1 MTVIRPNSVA
11 GINSITVQSGNS
23 LAVHKANGELIR
35 TITSSSGVSTF
46 STLSVGTATTDNSA
60 AKSINIGLG
69 ASIAQHNDNSLTFG
83 TNGDPRIT
91 IDASGDF
98 NVGSAATIKA
108 GGNATFSGIVT
119 AASFVGDGSGLTGAG
134 PSLTGSTNN
143 TIVTVTGANA
153 IQGESTFT
161 YDGAAAIIANANPQ
175 IRLTDTDD
183 SKNFDMVVSGGNG
196 FFSANSS
203 GMNMVFEVTGSERLR
218 IGSSGGLG
226 ISTDKI
232 RNADFLHIA
241 TQSLDYTNATEQ
253 LMDGGGVCFQT
264 IDNLAATGRAFPGIF
279 WASNT
284 NELGRARA
292 GILGVAANGHDAT
305 DIVFLAKY
313 LPGGDGIYP
322 RDERM
327 RITNGG
333 RIGIGTDSPDHTFE
347 VTQAGSSVATS
358 RNGNSPQLLFKSNNV
373 GQAAQIDVNESS
385 GGGVFI
391 LKSKNTSGSL
401 TERVTV
407 TTEGIVEIDG
417 HFCAGNPGNFGGVSS
432 TQGSRIT
439 GQQGSHPA
447 CLSFDGGGSPTLEMG
462 STSGE
467 AIIGSN
473 SHSSSPINF
482 KTGMGI
488 ATLSG
493 GTTRFQIS
501 SNGNIGAPTGS
512 NIYNA
517 SDERLKENMIDITD
531 GLSKIEKL
539 KPISFTWKEGWD
551 ANLEGKTEYGFGA
564 QTTQAVDEL
573 LVQPFSLEDA
583 ELNGEIIKNPLR
595 VNEKYIIPLLV
606 KAVQEL
612 SAKVAALE
620 GG

>member
-23 LAVHKANGELIR
+23 LSVHKANGELIR
-35 TITSSSGVSTF
+35 TLTSSSGVSTF

-69 ASIAQHNDNSLTFG
+69 ASISQHNDNALTFG

-91 IDASGDF
+91 IDAAGDF
-98 NVGSAATIKA
+98 NVGTAATIKA

-119 AASFVGDGSGLTGAG
+119 ATSFKGDGSGLSGISAG
-134 PSLTGSTNN
+134 TSLSGSTDN
-143 TIVTVTGANA
+143 TICTVTGANA
-153 IQGESTFT
+153 IQGETNLKFDGSALSYSSGGSERFNLAHTSGGVVSLKNPSNAALHFGTNDTERVRILANGDVGINTSVINRADAGRPCIQFDYGGNDGSEGLEIRLSNSTLNGNAAT
-161 YDGAAAIIANANPQ
+161 DNAAITYIGQNLGITN
-175 IRLTDTDD
+175 RE
-183 SKNFDMVVSGGNG
+183 NG
-196 FFSANSS
+196 VITFRN
-203 GMNMVFEVTGSERLR
+203 NGSERLR
-218 IGSSGGLG
+218 I
-226 ISTDKI
+226 T
-232 RNADFLHIA
+232 A
-241 TQSLDYTNATEQ
+241 T
-253 LMDGGGVCFQT
+253 
-264 IDNLAATGRAFPGIF
+264 
-279 WASNT
+279 
-284 NELGRARA
+284 
-292 GILGVAANGHDAT
+292 
-305 DIVFLAKY
+305 
-313 LPGGDGIYP
+313 
-322 RDERM
+322 
-327 RITNGG
+327 G
-333 RIGIGTDSPDHTFE
+333 RIGIGTDSPDHQFE

-358 RNGNSPQLLFKSNNV
+358 RNGNSPQLLFKANNV
-373 GQAAQIDVNESS
+373 GQAAQVDVNESS

-432 TQGSRIT
+432 TQGSRIL

-447 CLSFDGGGSPTLEMG
+447 CLSFDAGGSPTLELG
-462 STSGE
+462 SASGE

-473 SHSSSPINF
+473 SHQSSPINF
-482 KTGMGI
+482 KSGMGI

-493 GTTRFQIS
+493 GTTRFQIN

-573 LVQPFSLEDA
+573 LVQPFSLDDA

>member
-1 MTVIRPNSVA
+1 MTVINPNSVA

-23 LAVHKANGELIR
+23 LSVHKSNGELIR
-35 TITSSSGVSTF
+35 TITSNTGVSTF
-46 STLSVGTATTDNSA
+46 SSISVGTATTDNSA

-134 PSLTGSTNN
+134 PTLTGSSNN
-143 TIVTVTGANA
+143 TVVTVTGANA
-153 IQGESTFT
+153 IAGESNLTF
-161 YDGAAAIIANANPQ
+161 DGATLTIDGTT
-175 IRLTDTDD
+175 TDTPLILT
-183 SKNFDMVVSGGNG
+183 STNAGGSHMRFQLSNSNKHFVGSGGG
-196 FFSANSS
+196 FGLGDVDDLSLRTVDNIIFGVSTSEKVRIDSS
-203 GMNMVFEVTGSERLR
+203 GRLGIGTDNPGQTLHLSAASGDVYNRVDTNVNGGMLVYVQGTQRSVFANDSAFSGTQSDTGIGAKGNMIFRTGTSSYDERLR
-218 IGSSGGLG
+218 ITSSG
-226 ISTDKI
+226 
-232 RNADFLHIA
+232 R
-241 TQSLDYTNATEQ
+241 
-253 LMDGGGVCFQT
+253 V
-264 IDNLAATGRAFPGIF
+264 
-279 WASNT
+279 
-284 NELGRARA
+284 
-292 GILGVAANGHDAT
+292 
-305 DIVFLAKY
+305 
-313 LPGGDGIYP
+313 
-322 RDERM
+322 
-327 RITNGG
+327 
-333 RIGIGTDSPDHTFE
+333 GIGTDSPDHTFE

-373 GQAAQIDVNESS
+373 GQAAQVDVNESS
-385 GGGVFI
+385 GGGVFV
-391 LKSKNTSGSL
+391 LKSKNTSGTL
-401 TERVTV
+401 TDRVTV

-612 SAKVAALE
+612 SAEVAALKAK
-620 GG
+620 

>member
-1 MTVIRPNSVA
+1 LN
-11 GINSITVQSGNS
+11 
-23 LAVHKANGELIR
+23 
-35 TITSSSGVSTF
+35 
-46 STLSVGTATTDNSA
+46 
-60 AKSINIGLG
+60 
-69 ASIAQHNDNSLTFG
+69 
-83 TNGDPRIT
+83 TNQT
-91 IDASGDF
+91 
-98 NVGSAATIKA
+98 
-108 GGNATFSGIVT
+108 
-119 AASFVGDGSGLTGAG
+119 
-134 PSLTGSTNN
+134 
-143 TIVTVTGANA
+143 
-153 IQGESTFT
+153 
-161 YDGAAAIIANANPQ
+161 
-175 IRLTDTDD
+175 
-183 SKNFDMVVSGGNG
+183 
-196 FFSANSS
+196 
-203 GMNMVFEVTGSERLR
+203 ERLR
-218 IGSSGGLG
+218 IGPSGGVG

-333 RIGIGTDSPDHTFE
+333 RIGIGTNSPDHTFE

-391 LKSKNTSGSL
+391 LKSKNTSGNL
-401 TERVTV
+401 TDRVTV

-493 GTTRFQIS
+493 GTTRFQIN

-573 LVQPFSLEDA
+573 LVQPFSLDDA

-612 SAKVAALE
+612 SAKVTALE